1 MSNIDNI
8 TNKILERAKNEVQG
22 ILNEAEAKRVSIL
35 ESNESKTAEAVNNI
49 IKEAEKEGEL
59 LDSRILESSKLKARD
74 ISLKAKE
81 ELINKVIT
89 QVKKSLMG
97 LDDESYM
104 EFLKN
109 NLKALDLKK
118 NAVLTVPKDKRAL
131 VEKENLGIKLS
142 DKNIDSGFSLSN
154 DKVVY
159 NFEFSNFVDS
169 IRESLETEIVEKLF
183 ER

>member
-1 MSNIDNI
+1 
-8 TNKILERAKNEVQG
+8 
-22 ILNEAEAKRVSIL
+22 
-35 ESNESKTAEAVNNI
+35 
-49 IKEAEKEGEL
+49 
-59 LDSRILESSKLKARD
+59 
-74 ISLKAKE
+74 
-81 ELINKVIT
+81 
-89 QVKKSLMG
+89 
-97 LDDESYM
+97 M

-109 NLKALDLKK
+109 NLKSLELDK

-131 VEKENLGIKLS
+131 VEKENPGIKLS

-169 IRESLETEIVEKLF
+169 IRESLEAEIVEKLF